1 MNKKYLYILI
11 TYIAMQM
18 SAFIGM
24 PLLFF
29 IGTGVFNVSIERMEI
44 LATGLWLIFSFITG
58 LVVVLLILK
67 RSKPHNRVDRVEPMP
82 IGQSILWAIGGIFLA
97 FFTQYIAIVLEMKLG
112 IDPGSENTE
121 QIMNL
126 IRLFPLAVL
135 VSSIIGP
142 ILEEIVFRKVIFGSL
157 YNRFPFW
164 LSALLS
170 SLTFAVAHMDFT
182 HILIYTAMG
191 FTFAFL
197 YVHTKRIIVPIIS
210 HAMMNTLV
218 TVAQFSTLDNA
229 IHVQG
234 WIRGLL
240 W

>member
-1 MNKKYLYILI
+1 M
-11 TYIAMQM
+11 A
-18 SAFIGM
+18 
-24 PLLFF
+24 
-29 IGTGVFNVSIERMEI
+29 
-44 LATGLWLIFSFITG
+44 
-58 LVVVLLILK
+58 
-67 RSKPHNRVDRVEPMP
+67 

-97 FFTQYIAIVLEMKLG
+97 FFTQYVAIVLELQLG

-142 ILEEIVFRKVIFGSL
+142 ILEEIVFRKGIFGSL

-182 HILIYTAMG
+182 HILIYTRSEERRVG
-191 FTFAFL
+191 
-197 YVHTKRIIVPIIS
+197 KQRI
-210 HAMMNTLV
+210 
-218 TVAQFSTLDNA
+218 AQ
-229 IHVQG
+229 
-234 WIRGLL
+234 
-240 W
+240 